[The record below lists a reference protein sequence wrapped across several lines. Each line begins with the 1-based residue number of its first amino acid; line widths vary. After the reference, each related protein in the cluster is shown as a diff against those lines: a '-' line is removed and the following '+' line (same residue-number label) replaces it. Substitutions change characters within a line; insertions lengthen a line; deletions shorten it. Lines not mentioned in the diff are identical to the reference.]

1 MGICDRIWQN
11 IESAITFL
19 SGALTKYNALYLLLC
34 LIFTKTQ
41 SFYTYI
47 EVLNIPKLRLNH

>member
-19 SGALTKYNALYLLLC
+19 SGALTKYNALYLLS
-34 LIFTKTQ
+34 IDKMTQ
-41 SFYTYI
+41 
-47 EVLNIPKLRLNH
+47 RR